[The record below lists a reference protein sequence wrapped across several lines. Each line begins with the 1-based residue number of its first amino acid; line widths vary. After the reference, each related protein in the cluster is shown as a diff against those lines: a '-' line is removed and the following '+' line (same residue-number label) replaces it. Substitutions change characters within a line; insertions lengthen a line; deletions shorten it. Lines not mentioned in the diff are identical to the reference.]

1 MEGGA
6 RVRTGL
12 HEVLGSFTYPREQQ
26 VERRNRDGH
35 PRSGRQA
42 GNPGSGLSVSQSARC
57 SRVWDVPPHKRPH
70 TIWASDKP
78 TPPSSRTLA
87 ADADGDG
94 RLAGRGGGRLGL
106 PHAAPEKQTC
116 RGRAPDQGVRWPRA
130 EDDRLFRRGQKKQT
144 RKKEKDVS
152 AHNIARAP
160 FPPFALSQSASA
172 ARVAAMTAGWLRAR
186 NHAASQRAGQRANQ
200 PASFAANQP
209 TQPGRPQA
217 RRGEAAIISAGRG
230 VTPVR
235 RGVESVMLRPEA
247 GAELGKAWKKW
258 GGGYS
263 TRWQP

>member
-1 MEGGA
+1 MKSLA
-6 RVRTGL
+6 RSHTPASSRWSDAIAMGIL
-12 HEVLGSFTYPREQQ
+12 VLAG
-26 VERRNRDGH
+26 RRVIRD
-35 PRSGRQA
+35 
-42 GNPGSGLSVSQSARC
+42 LVSQSLRARVAAE
-57 SRVWDVPPHKRPH
+57 SGMFPHISGPTRSGQATSPLPLPAVH
-70 TIWASDKP
+70 TARRHGWRRSI
-78 TPPSSRTLA
+78 
-87 ADADGDG
+87 G
-94 RLAGRGGGRLGL
+94 RGRGGGRLGL

-116 RGRAPDQGVRWPRA
+116 RGRAPDQGVRCPRA

-235 RGVESVMLRPEA
+235 GGVESVMLRPEA